1 MTDMAD
7 RELLETAFRLLIAT
21 LAGMA
26 IGLNRDLQ
34 DKPVGMRTLGL
45 VSLGSALVV
54 LSATGYGSLHY
65 GEDAASRII
74 QGLLTGVGFLGAGVI
89 LRDASG
95 QKIHGLTT
103 ASTVWIAAVLGITSG
118 VGAWLVTIMGSA
130 LTLAL
135 LVFGGPLERGLERLI
150 RRREASPGERQNDQ
164 NPR

>member
-1 MTDMAD
+1 MTDLAD
-7 RELLETAFRLLIAT
+7 RELLETAFRLLVAT

-26 IGLNRDLQ
+26 IGLNRDLH

-74 QGLLTGVGFLGAGVI
+74 QGILTGVGFLGAGVI
-89 LRDASG
+89 LHDAS
-95 QKIHGLTT
+95 QKKIHGLTT

-118 VGAWLVTIMGSA
+118 VGAWLVTIIGSA

>member
-1 MTDMAD
+1 MIDLAD

-26 IGLNRDLQ
+26 IGLNRDLH

-45 VSLGSALVV
+45 VSLGSALAV

-89 LRDASG
+89 LHDAS
-95 QKIHGLTT
+95 QKKIHGLTT
-103 ASTVWIAAVLGITSG
+103 ASTVLIAAVLGITSG
-118 VGAWLVTIMGSA
+118 VGAWLVTIVGSA

-135 LVFGGPLERGLERLI
+135 LVFGGPLERWLERLL
-150 RRREASPGERQNDQ
+150 RGPEASIREKQND
-164 NPR
+164 